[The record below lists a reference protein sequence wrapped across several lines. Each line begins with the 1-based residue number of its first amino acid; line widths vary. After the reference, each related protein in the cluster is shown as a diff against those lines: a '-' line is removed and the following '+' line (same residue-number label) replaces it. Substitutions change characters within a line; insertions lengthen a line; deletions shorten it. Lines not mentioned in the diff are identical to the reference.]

1 MPNQPR
7 KKKAKAKRPGARV
20 QQKGKTGALQ
30 LPAQQQPVEQPLLQA
45 PPGKQPAFEPPK
57 DIGRRDDGPGRPIL
71 IDPKLKAGA
80 LAVAGTWSVIEIDDV
95 HNNDLLMVPLKFGT
109 TAAAQAALANAK
121 EFITTVYNEFDRR
134 RYSLPDEVVMDGF
147 SIRYEVFLPSIFQV
161 LADDID
167 QTPSSSLA
175 VADALIKAA
184 TLYASVFADP
194 GFIRAWLPLEAEGQT
209 SPERADCFVRIRE
222 TQAQL
227 LPFLKQFINRASSHH
242 VQIDANLQVTVDG
255 KAFEGKG
262 TAKRALFCLALLR
275 DKQTF
280 STSEFSKFFYGKDAG
295 TGAKD
300 FQNGIREIKR
310 VLPFLEHKSEK
321 NARTIIGVA
330 WDVSAT
336 PDQLQDFL
344 AKAYHDAA

>member
-20 QQKGKTGALQ
+20 QQEGKTGAPQ
-30 LPAQQQPVEQPLLQA
+30 LPAQQQPVEHPVSQA
-45 PPGKQPAFEPPK
+45 ALGKQPTLEPPRE
-57 DIGRRDDGPGRPIL
+57 IGRRDDGPRRPIL
-71 IDPKLKAGA
+71 IDPKLKASA
-80 LAVAGTWSVIEIDDV
+80 LAVASAWSVIEIDDV
-95 HNNDLLMVPLKFGT
+95 HNHNLLRISLKFGS

-121 EFITTVYNEFDRR
+121 EFIATVYNELDRP
-134 RYSLPDEVVMDGF
+134 RYSLPDDVVLDGF
-147 SIRYEVFLPSIFQV
+147 SMRYEVFLPSIFQV

-167 QTPSSSLA
+167 QTPLSSLA
-175 VADALIKAA
+175 IPDALIRAA
-184 TLYASVFADP
+184 NLYVRVFAGP

-209 SPERADCFVRIRE
+209 SPERADCFARIQE
-222 TQAQL
+222 TQAKL
-227 LPFLKQFINRASSHH
+227 LPFLKQLISRASSHH

-300 FQNGIREIKR
+300 FQNGIREIKC

-321 NARTIIGVA
+321 NARTIKGVA
-330 WDVSAT
+330 WDVGAT
-336 PDQLQDFL
+336 PDQLQNFL
-344 AKAYHDAA
+344 AKAHHAA